1 LLRVVLH
8 RLRGRPGLAAL
19 SVLAIALAIGLATS
33 VPIFAQA
40 VNRAILEEEL
50 GKLEADLR
58 RSPLTVKAY
67 YLPAST
73 SPFTAEQ
80 ALAAL
85 VSMQGIY
92 ERNTNLPVEHQQVA
106 ISSSALMLKTQQPG
120 PYGPAGAFLAN
131 ASVGFLSDI
140 EQHIAVTSGD
150 AWGAASSPQRLN
162 VWMHEAFA
170 TELGLDAG
178 ELYELQPIS
187 SPAAIAVRIAGL
199 WAPTDATDPY
209 WPASPNSTLRSLLL
223 VHGDEYTALVQ
234 PLLGTMPTA
243 SVHWALHL
251 DEDRFVP
258 ELAGRYVEG
267 LVRADVEVHQ
277 FLPDA
282 KLDIAALPALE
293 GYLER
298 LRPLTVLLFGFSVPI
313 IGFVLYF
320 AAVVSAIAA
329 DSERQVVAVMVSRG
343 ASDGQIALM
352 ALIEGALLLVAGTP
366 IGIALGLLIGR
377 LMGYTTS
384 FLRFGALSPLNV
396 SLAGLNVWLIALTML
411 ISLLARLYPT
421 LTTRGQSVITHA
433 REVGRQLKPPVWQR
447 YYVDVLLMLPTYY
460 LLRQLARSGSIS
472 IGKWQSSGDV
482 FSDPMVFLVPAF
494 FIITCALLA
503 ARLVPLLLRLFDRAL
518 SPLLP
523 VTPALTLQQLGRR
536 GGVYTNALLLIM
548 TMMAVGV
555 FVASMAVSLDDWLA
569 DRIAYRIGADVS
581 FRVDE
586 GPSNITAGAS
596 TLAEGG
602 YIEQLD
608 PGRWLVPLQDL
619 EAIAGVRAASWTGR
633 YRAHIPVDPTK
644 VDRGW
649 FLAIDRQTLPGVAA
663 FRPDFSAEPLGMLMN
678 RLATHSN
685 GVLVS
690 EGYLQR
696 TGMQVGDPLRIW
708 VSTDG
713 TNSVELNLLIV
724 GSYRLFPTVYESQYE
739 AGDAA
744 ARLQRAED
752 ERDTV
757 VGNLDYLMSMGGGV
771 ATYNIWLRVS
781 PDADLQTLR
790 RGIGEVAP
798 YTANHLDVWTLT
810 AEEIERKERIG
821 VYGVLT
827 SGFIASL
834 LLAAMGLLIQHRR
847 SLEDRLWR
855 FAALRALGL
864 SQRQV
869 VAQVQLEY
877 LLVLLLGLTAGGSI
891 GVAAARIFVPF
902 FRVTTAEGVLPL
914 PPLRPQLDT
923 ASMWVMAGAFALVQI
938 TIQGGLLQR
947 ALRADLF
954 QVLRMGARE

>member
-8 RLRGRPGLAAL
+8 RIQGRPGLAAL

-50 GKLEADLR
+50 GRLETDLR

-73 SPFTAEQ
+73 DPFTAEQ
-80 ALAAL
+80 ALSSL
-85 VSMQGIY
+85 VFMQGIY
-92 ERNTNLPVEHQQVA
+92 QRNTDLPVTQQQVA
-106 ISSSALMLKTQQPG
+106 ISSSGLLLKTQQPG
-120 PYGPAGAFLAN
+120 SYGPAGTFLAN

-140 EQHIAVTSGD
+140 EQHIAVVDGD
-150 AWGAASSPQRLN
+150 AWGAPSTGARLN
-162 VWMHEAFA
+162 VWMHESFA
-170 TELGLDAG
+170 TELGLHAG
-178 ELYELQPIS
+178 EAYDLQPIS
-187 SPAAIAVRIAGL
+187 SPATIAIRIAGL
-199 WAPTDATDPY
+199 WAPSDAADPY
-209 WPASPNSTLRSLLL
+209 WPASPNSTYRSLLL

-243 SVHWALHL
+243 SVHWSLHL
-251 DEDRFVP
+251 DEARFVP
-258 ELAGRYVEG
+258 ELARRYIEG
-267 LVRADVEVHQ
+267 LSRADVEVHQ
-277 FLPDA
+277 MLPDA
-282 KLDIAALPALE
+282 KLDVAALPALQ

-298 LRPLTVLLFGFSVPI
+298 LRPLTLLLFGFSVPI

-320 AAVVSAIAA
+320 VAVVSAIAA
-329 DSERQVVAVMVSRG
+329 DSERQVVAVLVSRG
-343 ASDGQIALM
+343 ASDAQVTLL
-352 ALIEGALLLVAGTP
+352 ALIEGGLLLLLGTP
-366 IGIALGLLIGR
+366 IGIALGLGIGR

-384 FLRFGALSPLNV
+384 FLRFGAMSPLDV
-396 SLAGLNVWLIALTML
+396 SLAGLNGWLIALTML
-411 ISLLARLYPT
+411 VSLLARVYPT
-421 LTTRGQSVITHA
+421 LTTRGQGVIAHA
-433 REVGRQLKPPVWQR
+433 REVGRQLKPPFWQR
-447 YYVDVLLMLPTYY
+447 YYVDLILILPTYY
-460 LLRQLARSGSIS
+460 LLRQLALAGSIS
-472 IGKWQSSGDV
+472 IGKWRSSGDL

-494 FIITCALLA
+494 FIMTCALLA
-503 ARLVPLLLRLFDRAL
+503 ARLVPLLLRLLDRAF
-518 SPLLP
+518 SGLLP

-569 DRIAYRIGADVS
+569 DRIAYRIGADLA

-596 TLAEGG
+596 TLDEGG
-602 YIEQLD
+602 YVEQID
-608 PGRWLVPLQDL
+608 PGRWLVPLEDL
-619 EAIAGVRAASWTGR
+619 EAIPGVRAATWTGR

-649 FLAIDRQTLPGVAA
+649 FLAIDRQSFPGAAA
-663 FRPDFSAEPLGMLMN
+663 FRPDFAGDSLGMLMN
-678 RLATHSN
+678 RLAIHSN
-685 GVLVS
+685 GALVS
-690 EGYLQR
+690 EGYLER

-713 TNSVELNLLIV
+713 ANSIELNLLIV
-724 GSYRLFPTVYESQYE
+724 GSYRLFPTVYEGQY
-739 AGDAA
+739 AADDVA
-744 ARLQRAED
+744 ARLKRSDE

-757 VGNLDYLMSMGGGV
+757 VGNLDYIMSMGGGV
-771 ATYNIWLRVS
+771 ATYNVWLRAD
-781 PDADLQTLR
+781 PDADLLTLR
-790 RGIGEVAP
+790 RGISEVAP
-798 YTANHLDVWTLT
+798 YTADHLDVWTLT
-810 AEEIERKERIG
+810 TEEIERKERVG

-864 SQRQV
+864 SQQQV

-877 LLVLLLGLTAGGSI
+877 LTVLVLGLAAGGAI

-914 PPLRPQLDT
+914 PPLRPQLDI

-938 TIQGGLLQR
+938 VIQGGLLHR
-947 ALRADLF
+947 ALRSDLF